1 MRPLLLAVLAGTAFL
16 LGSRPAAAG
25 LEVGL
30 GPVDEI
36 DGEGSWIATVSWLSE
51 QRHPWEYMLGV
62 IGSRDM
68 TLSGP
73 TDDVAFVS
81 VSKRFTWRGWFAQGG
96 VAWADSDN
104 EVLSNHFQFQTGV
117 GYDFGRL
124 SVSLRHLSNAN
135 TGGRN
140 RGETWA
146 LVQYGF

>member
-1 MRPLLLAVLAGTAFL
+1 MRPLLLALLAGTAL
-16 LGSRPAAAG
+16 LAPRPAAAG
-25 LEVGL
+25 VELGL

-36 DGEGSWIATVSWLSE
+36 DGESAWIATASWLTG

-68 TLSGP
+68 TESGP
-73 TDDVAFVS
+73 TDEVLFVS
-81 VSKRFTWRGWFAQGG
+81 VSKRLTWRGWFAQGG

-104 EVLSNHFQFQTGV
+104 EVLSKHFQFQTGI
-117 GYDFGRL
+117 GYDFGRV

-146 LVQYGF
+146 LLQYGF

>member
-1 MRPLLLAVLAGTAFL
+1 MRGVTKVLLAGVMLLAMRPAVAGVEL
-16 LGSRPAAAG
+16 
-25 LEVGL
+25 GL
-30 GPVDEI
+30 GPADEI
-36 DGEGSWIATVSWLSE
+36 DGEGSWVATVSWLSD
-51 QRHPWEYMLGV
+51 QRHPWEFMAGV

-68 TLSGP
+68 TESGP

-81 VSKRFTWRGWFAQGG
+81 VSKRLTWRGWFVQSG

-104 EVLSNHFQFQTGV
+104 EVLSNHFQFQTAL

-124 SVSLRHLSNAN
+124 SLSLRHLSNAN

-146 LVQYGF
+146 LLQYGF

>member
-1 MRPLLLAVLAGTAFL
+1 MRSLVLAVLAMLAL
-16 LGSRPAAAG
+16 LLARPAAAG

-30 GPVDEI
+30 GVVDEI
-36 DGEGSWIATVSWLSE
+36 DGEGSQIATLSWLTTQE
-51 QRHPWEYMLGV
+51 HPWEYLAGV

-73 TDDVAFVS
+73 TDDVFFVS
-81 VSKRFTWRGWFAQGG
+81 VSKRLTWRGWFAQGG
-96 VAWADSDN
+96 IAWADSDN
-104 EVLSNHFQFQTGV
+104 EVLSKNFQFQTGA

-140 RGETWA
+140 RGETW
-146 LVQYGF
+146 LQLQYGF

>member
-1 MRPLLLAVLAGTAFL
+1 MRAVTRILLAAVALLAA
-16 LGSRPAAAG
+16 RPVAAG
-25 LEVGL
+25 VELGL

-36 DGEGSWIATVSWLSE
+36 DGEGAWIATVSWLTD
-51 QRHPWEYMLGV
+51 QQHPWEYMLGV

-73 TDDVAFVS
+73 TDDVGFVS
-81 VSKRFTWRGWFAQGG
+81 VSKRLTWRGWFAQGG
-96 VAWADSDN
+96 IAWADSDN
-104 EVLSNHFQFQTGV
+104 EILSNNFQFQTAA
-117 GYDFGRL
+117 GYDFGRF

-146 LVQYGF
+146 LLQYGF